1 MANELACLSAVI
13 VPRSTKGGTEEE
25 LISLIS
31 FFSFQDLSIRHKR
44 NFRRSSFLKIYFT
57 FSIFQSY
64 RIEAMLIELQL
75 YPSCRVT
82 DLFVQFLK
90 NELQNRSTNIS
101 IQQLNPIP
109 IDSSIFLFL
118 REILSVR

>member
-1 MANELACLSAVI
+1 
-13 VPRSTKGGTEEE
+13 
-25 LISLIS
+25 
-31 FFSFQDLSIRHKR
+31 
-44 NFRRSSFLKIYFT
+44 
-57 FSIFQSY
+57 
-64 RIEAMLIELQL
+64 MLIELQL

-109 IDSSIFLFL
+109 IDSSIFLFVH
-118 REILSVR
+118 EILSVKVYKVMSDIFFEETRRRE